1 MGSNLW
7 WATLVAGIVTL
18 SAHAADLPLPSSG
31 VRQITE
37 DRWRA
42 VLTQVQTT
50 PGVDCQIIGSTRIYA
65 CVQRRGNGIWTFAME
80 GSPAFPAVSQSTV
93 TPRFFCEPG
102 YLGPKTTIS
111 RSAEYAGDR
120 AAFEQFLGKL
130 RALDQKFS
138 AKQPLCGSQAKPWHP
153 PNATP

>member
-1 MGSNLW
+1 MGSNLR

-80 GSPAFPAVSQSTV
+80 GSPAFPAVKAVAPAKCNALT
-93 TPRFFCEPG
+93 R
-102 YLGPKTTIS
+102 
-111 RSAEYAGDR
+111 AGAKAPCR
-120 AAFEQFLGKL
+120 ACMAY
-130 RALDQKFS
+130 
-138 AKQPLCGSQAKPWHP
+138 CV
-153 PNATP
+153 